1 MVNQVPKSSIELCL
15 IVEEGEERFSEEQLE
30 EIVGLVEKYLVEE
43 VKVEERRRW
52 RERWSREGKK

>member
-43 VKVEERRRW
+43 VKVEE
-52 RERWSREGKK
+52 EAKVEGKVES